1 MGGILRDKTLNN
13 SLKIASVYIGTV
25 LGAGFASG
33 QEMLKF
39 FAFYGYK
46 GMFGLV
52 LTGMLFGIVGYQV
65 LTIIHTYKCKSYKE
79 FINIIIGKR
88 SGYILEIIVMF
99 FMFVGF
105 CAMFAGCGAMFE
117 QRFNMPFYFGVLL
130 MAICCFITFIFD
142 VKGVVTVNS
151 VLAPLLLIGCILIG
165 LYMWFFRSTV
175 VLSTFVESLRMARDN
190 WISSSIIY
198 VAYNIIT
205 AVVVLCSLGYIINRK
220 YTVVLSSFISGIGLG
235 IIGLIL
241 GIVVLIYYN
250 DVKGLEIPLLAIV
263 MKYSSFI
270 QYIYISVLLSAMF
283 TTAVANGF
291 GLISRIKDNLC
302 PEGKD
307 NTIVILLV
315 IIGAI
320 AVSGIGFSTM
330 VGKVYP
336 VFGYAGIFEIL
347 VIVIFFIRRFI
358 FKHKR

>member
-1 MGGILRDKTLNN
+1 MSILRDKSIHN
-13 SLKIASVYIGTV
+13 SIKIASVYIGTV

-39 FAFYGYK
+39 FAFYGFK
-46 GMFGLV
+46 GMFGL
-52 LTGMLFGIVGYQV
+52 LITGMLFGIVSYQV
-65 LTIIHTYKCKSYKE
+65 LTIIHSYKCKSYKE
-79 FINIIIGKR
+79 FINIIMGKK
-88 SGYILEIIVMF
+88 SGYFLEIIVMF

-105 CAMFAGCGAMFE
+105 CAMFAGSGAMFE

-130 MAICCFITFIFD
+130 MAICCFITFMFD

-165 LYMWFFRSTV
+165 LYMWFFRSTIV
-175 VLSTFVESLRMARDN
+175 FSTFVESFRIVRDN

-205 AVVVLCSLGYIINRK
+205 AVVVLCSLGYMINRK
-220 YTVVLSSFISGIGLG
+220 YTVILSSFISGVGLG
-235 IIGLIL
+235 LIGLIL

-250 DVKGLEIPLLAIV
+250 DVKGFEIPLLAIV

-291 GLISRIKDNLC
+291 GLISRIKDNLSL
-302 PEGKD
+302 EGKD
-307 NTIVILLV
+307 NIIIILLV

-336 VFGYAGIFEIL
+336 AFGYAGIFEFFAIS
-347 VIVIFFIRRFI
+347 IFFTRRFI
-358 FKHKR
+358 LKRRR